1 MILPMAFSADWEQI
15 RLRKQKQINKDN
27 IKENK
32 SFLDYNY
39 SVGDRV
45 LTTDPISKEQ
55 KLERPTDGPFIVTR
69 VHDNG
74 TIRMQKGAVDETMNI
89 RRALPF
95 FE

>member
-55 KLERPTDGPFIVTR
+55 KLERPTDGPFIVTH
-69 VHDNG
+69 VTTAHLG
-74 TIRMQKGAVDETMNI
+74 CKKEQSTKIYPTSI
-89 RRALPF
+89 TF
-95 FE
+95 F